1 MTIKKKNPYSTAGR
15 AFAFGAA
22 VAALSLGIVTDPAN
36 ANGTTAS
43 QTVEIRADIPTMCQ
57 YEGSFDS
64 SLNLPLHNG
73 RPAGELSQA
82 ETTNNITC
90 NTAADVELVSRYG
103 GAVHREIHIRNNE
116 SPLGGDQMTSFD
128 YIATLEDSSGVLA
141 TLNTAD
147 TGGINSEETSGLAS
161 AFDSS
166 SIPSNTQVTLEI
178 EPEEFMGV
186 LQSGTYIDEI
196 TVKVI
201 PN

>member
-1 MTIKKKNPYSTAGR
+1 
-15 AFAFGAA
+15 
-22 VAALSLGIVTDPAN
+22 
-36 ANGTTAS
+36 
-43 QTVEIRADIPTMCQ
+43 
-57 YEGSFDS
+57 
-64 SLNLPLHNG
+64 
-73 RPAGELSQA
+73 
-82 ETTNNITC
+82 
-90 NTAADVELVSRYG
+90 
-103 GAVHREIHIRNNE
+103 
-116 SPLGGDQMTSFD
+116 MTSFD

-186 LQSGTYIDEI
+186 LQSGIYIDEI